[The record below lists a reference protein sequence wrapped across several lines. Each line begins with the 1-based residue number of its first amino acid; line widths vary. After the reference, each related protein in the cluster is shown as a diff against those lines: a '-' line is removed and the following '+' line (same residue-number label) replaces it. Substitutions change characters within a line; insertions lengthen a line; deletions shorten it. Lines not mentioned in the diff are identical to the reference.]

1 MCDSSENREDL
12 LPQKAFIGLAC
23 RAGTEGFKERIICL
37 LLSCELNIECK
48 KGIVTKVRLIAKERL
63 FSFSNHLENTFIYFE
78 FMK

>member
-48 KGIVTKVRLIAKERL
+48 KGKEIFL
-63 FSFSNHLENTFIYFE
+63 HLNDSNRGY
-78 FMK
+78 